1 MKFLQQIAYE
11 YLKREGDT
19 LCELCFVFP
28 NRRAGVFF
36 RDALCKVAEKPLFS
50 PKIVTIEELFSSL
63 SQLHKIE
70 SPETLFR
77 LFNSYTKVS
86 GGGESFDDFYF
97 WGEMLLG
104 DFDETDKYLVDAQRL
119 FANIRDLKQL
129 ESDYSFLSP
138 EQLEAVR
145 SFWNNFFPSEGSESK
160 KRFKAA
166 WEILYPLYIHFR
178 GELRKEGFGF
188 EGMIF
193 REVADALAAGG
204 EQGKKITE
212 HLVQYRKYVFVG
224 FNALT
229 PCEEALMSELQK
241 IGRADFCWDYN
252 NNFVSDLQNRASAF
266 IAGNI
271 LKFPSTIKIEAKNP
285 ELPEF
290 ELTAVPS
297 AIGQARVAGE
307 IVGIEGGGIDTAVI
321 LPDPDLLVPV
331 LNSIPQSVESV
342 NVTMGYPL
350 KSASVVSLAEC
361 LVELQK
367 GITYFRRVLPVLRHN
382 YIRNVSGD
390 SAAKLISQI
399 IQKNLIYV
407 PKDEFSKDPLL
418 SAIFTKADNL
428 SEYLITVLEFINSS
442 ATLSPMEREFNY
454 ALLSLLEKIK
464 GFDSLMSDATFG
476 KVLKKLISSTSV
488 PFTGEPLSGL
498 QIMGVL
504 ESRTLDFENVII
516 CSMNEGVFPKSPS
529 RNSFIPLSLR
539 RGFGL
544 PSFEYWDALSA
555 YTFYRLLT
563 GAKKVYLLYDSR
575 SEGLRSGEVSRY
587 IRQLKY
593 HYGVDL
599 KERTIRFNIPRTEKK
614 SVQVSKTDE
623 VIRTLKNYIFNPNG
637 KLSASALNCYIDCPL
652 SFWLKYVKGLS
663 EEEEV
668 REGVEADSFGEIFHK
683 AAELVYE
690 PFKGK
695 TVNAEALYSI
705 IKNEEFL
712 NQITIRAFRE
722 VLGLNEI
729 KGRNYI
735 VLRMINKYLLNVLR
749 YDLKRCP
756 FTYLDSEK
764 RASKDLLLD
773 SGESVIIK
781 GFLDRI
787 DTCGAPLRIVDYKSG
802 GAKPGRKPE
811 MELLFEKGRDKKNQ
825 PLFQMYLYAMIMDKD
840 EIKISLY
847 HLRSLLS
854 EGEIDIVVNRE
865 ELEKFRSLLK
875 SLVEEILNPEIPFS
889 NIPEE
894 KKCSLCPFYN
904 ICG

>member
-1 MKFLQQIAYE
+1 MKFLQQIACE
-11 YLKREGDT
+11 FVKREGDS
-19 LCELCFVFP
+19 LFEFCFVFP

-36 RDALCKVAEKPLFS
+36 RDALSKVAEKPLFS
-50 PKIVTIEELFSSL
+50 PKIATIEELFSSL
-63 SQLHKIE
+63 SELQKIE
-70 SPETLFR
+70 SPDTLFR
-77 LFNSYTKVS
+77 LFKSYTKVS

-138 EQLEAVR
+138 QQLEAVR
-145 SFWNNFFPSEGSESK
+145 SFWNNFFPAEGSESK

-166 WEILYPLYIHFR
+166 WEVLYPLYNDFR
-178 GELRKEGFGF
+178 EELRKEGLAY

-193 REVADALAAGG
+193 REVADSLASGG
-204 EQGKKITE
+204 DQSKKIKE
-212 HLVQYRKYVFVG
+212 HLTQYKKYVFVG

-229 PCEEALMSELQK
+229 PCEKALMSELQK
-241 IGRADFCWDYN
+241 MGITDFYWDYS

-266 IAGNI
+266 VAENI
-271 LKFPSTIKIEAKNP
+271 LKFPSSIKIEAENIG
-285 ELPEF
+285 LPEF

-297 AIGQARVAGE
+297 AVGQARVAGE
-307 IVGIEGGGIDTAVI
+307 IVSIEGGGIDTAVI

-350 KSASVVSLAEC
+350 KSASVVSLAES

-367 GITYFRRVLPVLRHN
+367 GVTYFRRVLPVLRHN
-382 YIRNVSGD
+382 YIRNISGD
-390 SAAKLISQI
+390 SAKTLISEITQR
-399 IQKNLIYV
+399 NLIYV
-407 PKDEFSKDPLL
+407 PKEEFSRDSLL
-418 SAIFTKADNL
+418 SAIFTKAENY
-428 SEYLITVLEFINSS
+428 SEYLITVLELINSS
-442 ATLSPMEREFNY
+442 GTLSPMEREFNF

-464 GFDSLMSDATFG
+464 GFDSLMSAATFG
-476 KVLKKLISSTSV
+476 RVLKKLISSTSV

-504 ESRTLDFENVII
+504 ESRALDFENVII

-563 GAKKVYLLYDSR
+563 GAKKVFLLYDSR
-575 SEGLRSGEVSRY
+575 SEGLRSGEVSRF

-614 SVQVSKTDE
+614 SVEVPKNDE
-623 VIRTLKNYIFNPNG
+623 VLKALRDYIFSPNG

-652 SFWLKYVKGLS
+652 SFWLRYVKSLS

-668 REGVEADSFGEIFHK
+668 KEGVEADSFGKIFHK

-695 TVNAEALYSI
+695 IVTAQALYSI

-712 NQITIRAFRE
+712 NNITTNAFMD
-722 VLGLNEI
+722 VLGLTEI
-729 KGRNYI
+729 KGRNFI
-735 VLRMINKYLLNVLR
+735 VLRLINKYLLNVLQ
-749 YDLKRCP
+749 YDAKRTP

-764 RASKDLLLD
+764 RAGKDLVLNN
-773 SGESVIIK
+773 GESVIIK

-802 GAKPGRKPE
+802 GAKPEKNKPME
-811 MELLFEKGRDKKNQ
+811 MLFEKGRDKKFQ
-825 PLFQMYLYAMIMDKD
+825 SLFQMYLYAMIMDKD

-847 HLRSLLS
+847 YLRSLLS
-854 EGEIDIVVNRE
+854 EGEVDIVVNRE
-865 ELEKFRSLLK
+865 ELETFILLLK
-875 SLVEEILNPEIPFS
+875 SLVEEILNPEIPFF
-889 NIPEE
+889 NVPEE
-894 KKCSLCPFYN
+894 KKCIWCPFNN